1 MKILTNNCLVEKY
14 RSRLFCFVLT
24 NEENL
29 ESRGRAVYETWGQR
43 CGKFVF
49 VSRLNSSLNCKKQNE
64 KDFNGLC
71 RFPIEY
77 ITTLPDENY
86 SNLPNKVRSSLL
98 HFNEFYPNYD
108 WYLKA
113 DDDTYI
119 IVENLLRFLISTI
132 K

>member
-1 MKILTNNCLVEKY
+1 MLT
-14 RSRLFCFVLT
+14 SQ
-24 NEENL
+24 ENL
-29 ESRGRAVYETWGQR
+29 DSRARAVYETWGQR

-49 VSRLNSSLNCKKQNE
+49 IVRLNSSESYTIYDNE
-64 KDFNGLC
+64 NKYLKENQL
-71 RFPIEY
+71 PLQY
-77 ITTLPDENY
+77 IPTLPDEKYSHLSDKIRSTLLFLNNY
-86 SNLPNKVRSSLL
+86 
-98 HFNEFYPNYD
+98 YPNYD